1 MKIAHRPIRWQI
13 RLVVVVF
20 ALATVLLALIDAVE
34 VRVDTEAAFK
44 DEMTHIMES
53 AWTIAEHYAKEEAAG
68 KMTRV
73 EAQAAA
79 KEAIVAIRYGE
90 GNYLYVTSLDNHM
103 IIHPIKPQLEGQS
116 MVGYKDKKGK
126 MFFDELAATVARD
139 GFGFVTY
146 HWPHPV
152 TEKLLPKTG
161 CGKLLPEWGWVI
173 CSGLYMND
181 VSHAFWSSLLYSL
194 IGLTV
199 VIVIAI
205 VFSGRII
212 KGIDAPL
219 STLTDSMTALADGD
233 LTITVRHTDRQNEI
247 GALARSLEVFR
258 NNALE
263 NQQLKAE
270 QEEMEQS
277 ARAERKAALNAMAN
291 SFEERMQSMVEAI
304 AAASI
309 QLAHAA
315 DAMMDNANSTNDRA
329 ANVAAAA
336 EEAST
341 NVTTVAGATEELA
354 TTVNEIS
361 QQVANTV
368 EVAAEAVRRAT
379 AVTGE
384 MNQLNLTA
392 RQIGEILEMI
402 TSIAEQT
409 NLLALNATIE
419 AARAGESGK
428 GFAVVAAEVKTLAN
442 QTAEATE
449 NIARQINEVQ
459 SATTTATEG
468 ISAISQTIEQLAEAS
483 NSIASA
489 VEEQSATTNEIAQ
502 NIQQAATG
510 TSDVTQNISGVSS
523 AAAST
528 GELASSINRSAA
540 ELSAQATQM
549 QQAMVEFL
557 EEMRSS

>member
-13 RLVVVVF
+13 RLVVFVF
-20 ALATVLLALIDAVE
+20 ALATVLLSVLSAFEA
-34 VRVDTEAAFK
+34 RKDTEAGFK
-44 DEMTHIMES
+44 REMTHIMES
-53 AWTIAEHYAKEEAAG
+53 AWAIADHYANEEAAG
-68 KMTRV
+68 NMTRV

-79 KEAIVAIRYGE
+79 KEAIVAIRYGN
-90 GNYLYVTSLDNHM
+90 GDYLYVTSLDNHM

-139 GFGFVTY
+139 GQGFVTY
-146 HWPHPV
+146 HWPHPE

-173 CSGLYMND
+173 CSGLYMNE
-181 VSHAFWSSLLYSL
+181 VSIAFWKNLLVSLF
-194 IGLTV
+194 GLVIIIV
-199 VIVIAI
+199 VAML
-205 VFSGRII
+205 FSGRII
-212 KGIDAPL
+212 SGIDAPL
-219 STLTDSMTALADGD
+219 SNLTDSMTSLADGD
-233 LTITVRHTDRQNEI
+233 LDIIVKHTDRPNEI
-247 GALARSLEVFR
+247 GALARSLEIFR
-258 NNALE
+258 DNALE

-270 QEEMEQS
+270 QEETERKS
-277 ARAERKAALNAMAN
+277 REERKAALNEIAN
-291 SFEERMQSMVEAI
+291 SFEERMQAMVEAI
-304 AAASI
+304 AAASV
-309 QLAHAA
+309 QLAQAA
-315 DAMMDNANSTNDRA
+315 DGMMDNANNTNDRA
-329 ANVAAAA
+329 STVAAAA

-354 TTVNEIS
+354 ATVSEIS

-368 EVAAEAVRRAT
+368 EVAAEAVRRAS
-379 AVTGE
+379 AVSGQMT
-384 MNQLNLTA
+384 QLNQTA

-459 SATTTATEG
+459 SATGLATEG
-468 ISAISQTIEQLAEAS
+468 ITTISETIEQLSEAS
-483 NSIASA
+483 SSIASA

-502 NIQQAATG
+502 NIQQAAAG
-510 TSDVTQNISGVSS
+510 TNDVTQNISGVSN
-523 AAAST
+523 AAQST
-528 GELASSINRSAA
+528 GDLAGSISTSAG
-540 ELSAQATQM
+540 ELSEQAARM
-549 QQAMVEFL
+549 QRAMVEFL
-557 EEMRSS
+557 EELRNS